1 LVVRLSSAL
10 SSRYESPRHAALFD
24 AIGDS
29 GTDAADDWRVLSAY
43 AISLGRPAG
52 YTGTLGPDRL
62 IVVGVARA
70 GLNPAVR
77 AFAVLNRT
85 VVETRDRVAPIDRI
99 VDRRLRRHQRGD
111 SHRLTAIGGLAAM
124 SLDALSSVAYG
135 PEAIV
140 LGLVA
145 AGAAALSWT
154 VPISVAIAVL
164 LLVLVVSYRQ
174 VIAVHPD
181 GGGAYAVAK
190 KDLGRWPSLLA
201 AASLVVD
208 YVLTVAVSLA
218 AGAAS
223 LGSVFPPLA
232 HHLVAVTM
240 TGLVVL
246 TVINLIGIAES
257 AKVLMGPTL
266 VFIVGIFAI
275 IVVGFFEPHPVA
287 LIGDDLGPI
296 HATEALGL
304 VVILKAFSAG
314 CSSLTGVEA
323 IANAVPAFRSPAVKR
338 AQNCE
343 VALGVLLGAMLL
355 GLAMLIRLHQVV
367 PRGNVTVLAQLSA
380 GAFGT
385 GWPFYVTN
393 LAVTLVLG
401 FAANTSFGGL
411 PVLMQL
417 LAKDHRLPHLF
428 ALRAERPVF
437 RYGVSTLAILA
448 AAVLLIVDADT
459 QRLLPVFAIGVFIG
473 FTISQSGLV
482 VHWRRER
489 GRGWLG
495 KAVLNGSGAVL
506 TAVAGIVLLASKFTE
521 GAWLL
526 VILVPGLMLLFD
538 RIERY
543 YRRAGEQLGL
553 GRIPPKPVPGVDTR
567 AMVVVPIVAVSS
579 VAERAVQAAMRL
591 GGEVV
596 PVTVEVDPDSTER
609 LCKQWKEWD
618 PGVELKVLP
627 SPHRSLV
634 APTVSFVRTQ
644 IEKGRDV
651 TVLLAQV
658 EPRRWRHRLL
668 YNQRGPILAAALR
681 ARTDAIIATLAVRL
695 D

>member
-1 LVVRLSSAL
+1 LA
-10 SSRYESPRHAALFD
+10 
-24 AIGDS
+24 
-29 GTDAADDWRVLSAY
+29 
-43 AISLGRPAG
+43 
-52 YTGTLGPDRL
+52 PDRL
-62 IVVGVARA
+62 IVIEVARA
-70 GLNPAVR
+70 RFNAAVC
-77 AFAVLNRT
+77 AFTLLNRT
-85 VVETRDRVAPIDRI
+85 VVETQTQDRVAPIDEI
-99 VDRRLRRHQRGD
+99 VDRRLRRHHRGD

-145 AGAAALSWT
+145 AGAAAVSWT

-223 LGSVFPPLA
+223 LASVFPPLA
-232 HHLVAVTM
+232 HHLLAVTM

-287 LIGDDLGPI
+287 VIGDDLGPI

-338 AQNCE
+338 AQHCE
-343 VALGVLLGAMLL
+343 LALGVLLGAMLL
-355 GLAMLIRLHQVV
+355 GLATQIRLHQVV

-385 GWPFYVTN
+385 GWAFYVIN
-393 LAVTLVLG
+393 LTVTLVLG

-473 FTISQSGLV
+473 FTISQTGLV
-482 VHWRRER
+482 VHWRGER

-495 KAVLNGSGAVL
+495 KAVLNGAGAVL

-526 VILVPGLMLLFD
+526 VILVPALVVLFD

-543 YRRAGEQLGL
+543 YQRAGEQLGL
-553 GRIPPKPVPGVDTR
+553 GRIPAKPVPGVDTQ
-567 AMVVVPIVAVSS
+567 AMIIVPIVAVSS
-579 VAERAVQAAMRL
+579 VAEHAVQAAMRL

-596 PVTVEVDPDSTER
+596 PVTVEVDPGSTQR
-609 LCKQWKEWD
+609 LCKQWQEWD

-634 APTVSFVRTQ
+634 APTVNFVRTE
-644 IEKGRDV
+644 IEKGHDV

-681 ARTDAIIATLAVRL
+681 ARTNAVVATLAIRI

>member
-1 LVVRLSSAL
+1 
-10 SSRYESPRHAALFD
+10 
-24 AIGDS
+24 
-29 GTDAADDWRVLSAY
+29 
-43 AISLGRPAG
+43 
-52 YTGTLGPDRL
+52 
-62 IVVGVARA
+62 
-70 GLNPAVR
+70 
-77 AFAVLNRT
+77 
-85 VVETRDRVAPIDRI
+85 
-99 VDRRLRRHQRGD
+99 
-111 SHRLTAIGGLAAM
+111 M

-140 LGLVA
+140 LGLIT
-145 AGAAALSWT
+145 AGAAAVSWT
-154 VPISVAIAVL
+154 LPISVAITVL

-232 HHLVAVTM
+232 HHLLAVTM
-240 TGLVVL
+240 TGLAVL

-257 AKVLMGPTL
+257 AKVLMGPTV

-287 LIGDDLGPI
+287 MIGDDLGPI

-338 AQNCE
+338 AQHTE
-343 VALGVLLGAMLL
+343 VALGILLGAMLL
-355 GLAMLIRLHQVV
+355 GLAALIQSHQMV
-367 PRGNVTVLAQLSA
+367 PRGNVTLLAQLSA

-385 GWPFYVTN
+385 GWPFYVIN
-393 LAVTLVLG
+393 LTVTLVLG

-411 PVLMQL
+411 PVLLQL

-437 RYGVSTLAILA
+437 RYGVSTLAVLA
-448 AAVLLIVDADT
+448 AVVLLIVDADT

-473 FTISQSGLV
+473 FTISQTGLV
-482 VHWRRER
+482 VHWRKER

-495 KAVLNGSGAVL
+495 KAVLNGTGAVL

-526 VILVPGLMLLFD
+526 LILVPGLVLLFD

-553 GRIPPKPVPGVDTR
+553 GQIPPKPVRGVDTQ
-567 AMVVVPIVAVSS
+567 AMVIVPIVAVSS
-579 VAERAVQAAMRL
+579 VAERAVQAALRL

-596 PVTVEVDPDSTER
+596 PVTVEVDPASTRR
-609 LCKQWKEWD
+609 LCQQWDEWD
-618 PGVELKVLP
+618 PGLKLKVLP

-634 APTVSFVRTQ
+634 APTVGFVRTQ

-668 YNQRGPILAAALR
+668 YNQRGPVLAAALR
-681 ARTDAIIATLAVRL
+681 ARTNAVVATLAIRI

>member
-1 LVVRLSSAL
+1 
-10 SSRYESPRHAALFD
+10 
-24 AIGDS
+24 
-29 GTDAADDWRVLSAY
+29 
-43 AISLGRPAG
+43 
-52 YTGTLGPDRL
+52 
-62 IVVGVARA
+62 
-70 GLNPAVR
+70 
-77 AFAVLNRT
+77 
-85 VVETRDRVAPIDRI
+85 
-99 VDRRLRRHQRGD
+99 
-111 SHRLTAIGGLAAM
+111 M

-140 LGLVA
+140 LGLIT
-145 AGAAALSWT
+145 AGAAAVSWT
-154 VPISVAIAVL
+154 LPISVAITVL

-232 HHLVAVTM
+232 HHLLAVTM
-240 TGLVVL
+240 TGLAVL

-257 AKVLMGPTL
+257 AKVLMGPTV

-287 LIGDDLGPI
+287 MIGDDLGPI

-338 AQNCE
+338 AQHTE
-343 VALGVLLGAMLL
+343 VALGILLGAMLL
-355 GLAMLIRLHQVV
+355 GLAALIQSHQMV
-367 PRGNVTVLAQLSA
+367 PRGNVTLLAQLSA

-385 GWPFYVTN
+385 GWPFYVIN
-393 LAVTLVLG
+393 LTVTLVLG

-411 PVLMQL
+411 PVLLQL

-437 RYGVSTLAILA
+437 RYGVSTLAVLA
-448 AAVLLIVDADT
+448 AVVLLIVDADT

-473 FTISQSGLV
+473 FTISQTGLV
-482 VHWRRER
+482 VHWRKER

-495 KAVLNGSGAVL
+495 KAVLNGTGAVL

-526 VILVPGLMLLFD
+526 LILVPGLVLLFD

-553 GRIPPKPVPGVDTR
+553 GQIPPKPVRGVDTQ
-567 AMVVVPIVAVSS
+567 AMVIVPIVAVSS
-579 VAERAVQAAMRL
+579 VAERAVQAALRL
-591 GGEVV
+591 GGESRAGHRRSRPGLDSAAV
-596 PVTVEVDPDSTER
+596 PSVGRMGSWPEAQGLAQPAPEPGRSDGRFRANTDRKGPRCHRAARPGRAPALAPPVALQPTRPRPRGGASRTHQRGRCHAGDPDR
-609 LCKQWKEWD
+609 LMAPQ
-618 PGVELKVLP
+618 LLLP
-627 SPHRSLV
+627 KGGGSLSRSN
-634 APTVSFVRTQ
+634 S
-644 IEKGRDV
+644 
-651 TVLLAQV
+651 LA
-658 EPRRWRHRLL
+658 RGARLL
-668 YNQRGPILAAALR
+668 G
-681 ARTDAIIATLAVRL
+681 
-695 D
+695 

>member
-1 LVVRLSSAL
+1 
-10 SSRYESPRHAALFD
+10 
-24 AIGDS
+24 
-29 GTDAADDWRVLSAY
+29 
-43 AISLGRPAG
+43 
-52 YTGTLGPDRL
+52 
-62 IVVGVARA
+62 
-70 GLNPAVR
+70 
-77 AFAVLNRT
+77 
-85 VVETRDRVAPIDRI
+85 
-99 VDRRLRRHQRGD
+99 
-111 SHRLTAIGGLAAM
+111 M

-140 LGLVA
+140 LGLIT
-145 AGAAALSWT
+145 AGAAAVSWT
-154 VPISVAIAVL
+154 LPISVAITVL

-232 HHLVAVTM
+232 HHLLAVTM
-240 TGLVVL
+240 TGLAVL

-257 AKVLMGPTL
+257 AKVLMGPTV

-287 LIGDDLGPI
+287 MIGDDLGPI

-338 AQNCE
+338 AQHTE
-343 VALGVLLGAMLL
+343 VALGILLGAMLL
-355 GLAMLIRLHQVV
+355 GLAALIKSHQMV
-367 PRGNVTVLAQLSA
+367 PRGNVTLLAQLSA
-380 GAFGT
+380 AAFGT
-385 GWPFYVTN
+385 GWPFYVIN
-393 LAVTLVLG
+393 LTVTLVLG

-411 PVLMQL
+411 PVLLQL

-437 RYGVSTLAILA
+437 RYGVSTLAVLA
-448 AAVLLIVDADT
+448 AVVLLIVDADT

-473 FTISQSGLV
+473 FTISQTGLV
-482 VHWRRER
+482 VHWRKER

-495 KAVLNGSGAVL
+495 KAVLNGTGAVL

-526 VILVPGLMLLFD
+526 LILVPGLVLLFD

-553 GRIPPKPVPGVDTR
+553 GQIPPKPVRGVDTQ
-567 AMVVVPIVAVSS
+567 AMVIVPIVAVSS
-579 VAERAVQAAMRL
+579 VAERAVQAALRL

-596 PVTVEVDPDSTER
+596 PVTVEVDPASTRR
-609 LCKQWKEWD
+609 LCQQWDEWD
-618 PGVELKVLP
+618 PGLKLKVLP

-634 APTVSFVRTQ
+634 APTVGFVRTQ

-668 YNQRGPILAAALR
+668 YNQRGPVLAAALR
-681 ARTDAIIATLAVRL
+681 ARTNAVVATLAIRI

>member
-1 LVVRLSSAL
+1 
-10 SSRYESPRHAALFD
+10 
-24 AIGDS
+24 
-29 GTDAADDWRVLSAY
+29 
-43 AISLGRPAG
+43 
-52 YTGTLGPDRL
+52 
-62 IVVGVARA
+62 
-70 GLNPAVR
+70 
-77 AFAVLNRT
+77 
-85 VVETRDRVAPIDRI
+85 VVETRDRVVPIDRI

-145 AGAAALSWT
+145 AGAAAVSWT
-154 VPISVAIAVL
+154 VPISAAIAAL

-223 LGSVFPPLA
+223 LASVFPPLA
-232 HHLVAVTM
+232 HHLLAVTM
-240 TGLVVL
+240 TGLAML

-287 LIGDDLGPI
+287 VIGDDLGPI

-323 IANAVPAFRSPAVKR
+323 IANAVPAFRSPAVRR
-338 AQNCE
+338 AQHTE

-355 GLAMLIRLHQVV
+355 GLATQIRLHQVV

-385 GWPFYVTN
+385 GWPFYAIN
-393 LAVTLVLG
+393 LTVTLVLG

-437 RYGVSTLAILA
+437 RYGVSTLAVLA
-448 AAVLLIVDADT
+448 AIVLFIVDADT

-473 FTISQSGLV
+473 FTISQTGLV
-482 VHWRRER
+482 VHWRKER

-495 KAVLNGSGAVL
+495 KAVLNGTGAVL

-526 VILVPGLMLLFD
+526 VIVVPGLILLFD

-553 GRIPPKPVPGVDTR
+553 GRIPAKPVPGVDTK

-596 PVTVEVDPDSTER
+596 PVTVEVDPDSTRR

-634 APTVSFVRTQ
+634 APTVGFVRTQ

-668 YNQRGPILAAALR
+668 YNQRGPVLAAALR
-681 ARTDAIIATLAVRL
+681 ARTNAVVATLAIRI

>member
-1 LVVRLSSAL
+1 
-10 SSRYESPRHAALFD
+10 
-24 AIGDS
+24 
-29 GTDAADDWRVLSAY
+29 
-43 AISLGRPAG
+43 
-52 YTGTLGPDRL
+52 
-62 IVVGVARA
+62 
-70 GLNPAVR
+70 
-77 AFAVLNRT
+77 
-85 VVETRDRVAPIDRI
+85 
-99 VDRRLRRHQRGD
+99 
-111 SHRLTAIGGLAAM
+111 M

-140 LGLVA
+140 LGLIT
-145 AGAAALSWT
+145 AGAAAVSWT
-154 VPISVAIAVL
+154 LPISVAITVL

-232 HHLVAVTM
+232 HHLLAVTM
-240 TGLVVL
+240 TGLAVL

-257 AKVLMGPTL
+257 AKVLMGPTV

-287 LIGDDLGPI
+287 MIGDDLGPI

-338 AQNCE
+338 AQHTE
-343 VALGVLLGAMLL
+343 VALGILLGAMLL
-355 GLAMLIRLHQVV
+355 GLAALIQSHQMV
-367 PRGNVTVLAQLSA
+367 PRGNVTLLAQLSA
-380 GAFGT
+380 AAFGT
-385 GWPFYVTN
+385 GWPFYVIN
-393 LAVTLVLG
+393 LTVTLVLG

-411 PVLMQL
+411 PVLLQL

-437 RYGVSTLAILA
+437 RYGVSTLAVLA
-448 AAVLLIVDADT
+448 AVVLLIVDADT

-473 FTISQSGLV
+473 FTISQTGLV
-482 VHWRRER
+482 VHWRKER

-495 KAVLNGSGAVL
+495 KAVLNGTGAVL

-526 VILVPGLMLLFD
+526 LILVPGLVLLFD

-553 GRIPPKPVPGVDTR
+553 GQIPPKPVRGVDTQ
-567 AMVVVPIVAVSS
+567 AMVIVPIVAVSS
-579 VAERAVQAAMRL
+579 VAERAVQAALRL

-596 PVTVEVDPDSTER
+596 PVTVEVDPASTRR
-609 LCKQWKEWD
+609 LCHQWDEWD
-618 PGVELKVLP
+618 PGLKLKVLP

-634 APTVSFVRTQ
+634 APTVGFVRTQ

-668 YNQRGPILAAALR
+668 YNQRGPVLAAALR
-681 ARTDAIIATLAVRL
+681 ARTNAVVATLAIRI